1 MDDGNVKRS
10 DAGAEIH
17 EVARLV
23 LTMDLK
29 TFYLDVS
36 GETPTLDFALGMLE
50 QAKRHFEAQ
59 LRMAQAQKALAQPRA
74 ALPGELKA
82 WRHARKE

>member
-1 MDDGNVKRS
+1 MDDRNPTRNDGDLGGHK
-10 DAGAEIH
+10 
-17 EVARLV
+17 VARLV
-23 LTMDLK
+23 LTMDLE

-59 LRMAQAQKALAQPRA
+59 LRMAQAQQSLAQPRA
-74 ALPGELKA
+74 ALPGEFEA
-82 WRHARKE
+82 WSRARKE